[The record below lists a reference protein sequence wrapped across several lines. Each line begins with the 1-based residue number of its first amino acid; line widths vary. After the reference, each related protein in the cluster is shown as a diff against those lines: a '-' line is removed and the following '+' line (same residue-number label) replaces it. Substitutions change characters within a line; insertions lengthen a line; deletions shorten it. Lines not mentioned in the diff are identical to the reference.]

1 MKTFAK
7 IAAVA
12 GIIVLVILL
21 VINGLQ
27 MPEIPEG
34 EEPTKAQAVI
44 IWLKENISTA
54 TATLGIS
61 FSTLVAFLVGSIQKS
76 SAIAGITA
84 ADTLLAVGKTNTDV
98 ETLTKQVGGLIEI
111 VEILSKKQN
120 ISSKILTD
128 TLLAS
133 DMPAQ
138 TRAKLSALW
147 DEYLN
152 VEPKKGE
159 TEQVTEQPQKTA
171 ETAVEP
177 PKTEEKK
184 EETAPIY
191 F

>member
-7 IAAVA
+7 IAAIA

-147 DEYLN
+147 DEYLT

-159 TEQVTEQPQKTA
+159 TEQVTEQPKKTA